1 MECTFEFPLSNKSI
15 IHKLVAGI
23 GLKVVEAKIRE
34 KEEAKHRSDATGGH
48 ATVFSDKKKDAISL
62 KIGNLLPGE
71 SATINFSVIEDLEIV
86 GGAYAYTMPAFPDYR
101 KHNFKKFPYDFAY

>member
-1 MECTFEFPLSNKSI
+1 
-15 IHKLVAGI
+15 VI
-23 GLKVVEAKIRE
+23 GGHVVEAKVRE
-34 KEEAKHRSDATGGH
+34 KEEAKHRYDAAAGGH
-48 ATVFSDKKKDAISL
+48 ATVYSDKKKDAISL

-101 KHNFKKFPYDFAY
+101 KHNFKRFPYDFAY